1 MKHSFLFKKK
11 KEKKERKKERK
22 KEKKKTSKA
31 INKLLFRLLFP
42 QHISVFITNNVINNK
57 EIFIVLRCEYTLRMN
72 FTIRE

>member
-11 KEKKERKKERK
+11 EKRKKHLK
-22 KEKKKTSKA
+22 QL
-31 INKLLFRLLFP
+31 INCFFRLLFP